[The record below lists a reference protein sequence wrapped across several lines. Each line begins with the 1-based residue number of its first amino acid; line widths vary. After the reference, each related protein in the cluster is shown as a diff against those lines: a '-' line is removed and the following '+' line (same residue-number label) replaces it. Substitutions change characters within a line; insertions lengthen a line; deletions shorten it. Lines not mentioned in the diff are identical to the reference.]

1 MTVWL
6 NENDIGELHRRGA
19 KFYPADCKLTPSAA
33 DLARRLGIER
43 GSDVIA
49 NTIAIGSDHGG
60 FKLKNH
66 LLKYLRDKDLS
77 VEDSG
82 CFSEEPVDYPDYAAA
97 VAKAVASGE
106 FRLGIMIDT
115 IGVASAIAA
124 NKISGVRAAFCP
136 TPEIAISAREHNDAN
151 LLTLGGGMNIE
162 AADEIVDAFLTTN
175 FLGGRHQRRIDKIK
189 ALER

>member
-1 MTVWL
+1 MKTWL

-33 DLARRLGIER
+33 DLARKLKIEPS
-43 GSDVIA
+43 SDVIA

-60 FKLKNH
+60 FNLKTH
-66 LLKYLRDKDLS
+66 LLKYLRDKGFSL
-77 VEDSG
+77 EDFG
-82 CFSEEPVDYPDYAAA
+82 CFSEESVDYPDYAAA

-115 IGVASAIAA
+115 IGVASAVAA
-124 NKISGVRAAFCP
+124 NKIDGIRAAFCP
-136 TPEIAISAREHNDAN
+136 TPEIAVSAREHNDAN
-151 LLTLGGGMNIE
+151 LITLGGKME
-162 AADEIVDAFLTTN
+162 FETVEEIIDIFIKTN

-189 ALER
+189 ALE